1 MGTAA
6 PPTVGI
12 IANPHAGKDIRRLVA
27 HASPTSDA
35 AKIGIIRRA
44 VVGAV
49 EGGAQRLLLAP
60 DKHNLAERAVVD
72 LDLDVDVRIQVLDEP
87 VIGRSTDTI
96 AMAARMAKE
105 DVGAVIVL
113 GGDGTN
119 RDVAKGW
126 LEVPIMPISTGT
138 NNVFPRAIDGSS
150 AGTAAGVLAAG
161 LVARDEVCRRAKR
174 LVVHRADHDDDIA
187 LVDVAIVASDRTG
200 ARAVVDASSLRGV
213 VAAISTPMSTGLSSV
228 AGRTAPLDPDDDRA
242 AVVRTGDGGRVI
254 RVPLV
259 PGRFDDVGV
268 AEISYLDAGDV
279 FVVDGPCV
287 LAYDGERDRVLRAGD
302 RVTIS
307 VDRLGP
313 FVVDVERTLAL
324 AGERRLFDRTELP
337 HSLIPEA
344 HDGN

>member
-1 MGTAA
+1 MTG
-6 PPTVGI
+6 VGVVV
-12 IANPHAGKDIRRLVA
+12 NPWAGKDVRRL
-27 HASPTSDA
+27 HAAVGHTPDT
-35 AKIGIIRRA
+35 AKIGVVRRVIVA
-44 VVGAV
+44 VLEAGVDKVHLAADVG
-49 EGGAQRLLLAP
+49 RI
-60 DKHNLAERAVVD
+60 AERAAAGIDGAILVD
-72 LDLDVDVRIQVLDEP
+72 GPSTGSALDTRRASAQLAEL
-87 VIGRSTDTI
+87 GCT
-96 AMAARMAKE
+96 
-105 DVGAVIVL
+105 VIVGL
-113 GGDGTN
+113 GGDGTC
-119 RDVAKGW
+119 RDITIGW
-126 LEVPIMPISTGT
+126 PDVTLVPISTGT

-187 LVDVAIVASDRTG
+187 LVDVAIVATDRTG
-200 ARAVVDASSLRGV
+200 ARAVVDAGSLRGV

-228 AGRTAPLDPDDDRA
+228 AGRTAPLDSDDDRA